1 MISCVILMIVSPLFF
16 FPPVDTLVLVELYVI
31 MFIFDTYFR
40 FVGMTNVNKFCVLKL
55 CVDIADYYSNSY

>member
-1 MISCVILMIVSPLFF
+1 MIVSPLFF

-40 FVGMTNVNKFCVLKL
+40 FVGMTNVNKFCV
-55 CVDIADYYSNSY
+55 